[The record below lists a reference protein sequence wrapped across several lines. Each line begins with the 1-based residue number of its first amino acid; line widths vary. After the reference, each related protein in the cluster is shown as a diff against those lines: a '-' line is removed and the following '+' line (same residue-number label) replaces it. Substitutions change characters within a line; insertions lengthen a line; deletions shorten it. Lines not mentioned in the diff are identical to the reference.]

1 MGKNFFKGFT
11 TIEEGEV
18 TGGNKISLKLV
29 NIGRI
34 SWGRD
39 LPVLDVHK
47 SKKYFVGGAVNQNS
61 LLYV

>member
-39 LPVLDVHK
+39 LPVLDVNEK
-47 SKKYFVGGAVNQNS
+47 IF
-61 LLYV
+61 YVVEPGLK